1 MAAIFIAIPH
11 AAVALPEGLEPAF
24 LPHVNEDFL
33 RTQSDVFTDQIYT
46 IDGVRTARYPWSR
59 FVADPNRAER
69 QTSEGGVVPL
79 LDFDLQPLYAT
90 GCEPNTDQCMERVLR
105 YHRPYHED
113 VARAVADPRTRFF
126 IDGHSMSSSP
136 PRRSLDHG
144 RTRPDGVVSNRGDDY
159 GNPSPG
165 KPFLTCSPALTRF
178 AADRLSHWLMAIP
191 APHAANG
198 IEPKGDVWLNDPF
211 RGGYGVRSHSAPNKG
226 LPGIQ
231 LELKQGLWCDERS
244 FEPLPGRIQWMRSV
258 LSAWVSDLSEHLDS
272 TEPAPLSQPSL

>member
-11 AAVALPEGLEPAF
+11 AAVALPEDLKPAF
-24 LPHVNEDFL
+24 LPHVDEAFL
-33 RTQSDVFTDQIYT
+33 RTQSDVFTDQVYS
-46 IDGVRTARYPWSR
+46 IDEVRNARYPWSR

-79 LDFDLQPLYAT
+79 LDFDLEPLYAE
-90 GCEPNTDQCMERVLR
+90 GGEPSTEECLERIAR

-126 IDGHSMSSSP
+126 VDGHSMASSA

-144 RTRPDGVVSNRGDDY
+144 KHRPDAVVSNRGDDY
-159 GNPSPG
+159 GNPTPA
-165 KPFLTCSPALTRF
+165 KPFLTCQPILARF
-178 AADRLSHWLMAIP
+178 AANRLSHWLTSIP
-191 APHAANG
+191 APRAPNAIKPTG
-198 IEPKGDVWLNDPF
+198 EVWLNDPF

-231 LELKQGLWCDERS
+231 LELKQGLWCDETC
-244 FEPLPGRIQWMRSV
+244 FEPIPDRIEWMRTV
-258 LSAWVSDLSEHLDS
+258 MSAWVLDLSAHLEAS
-272 TEPAPLSQPSL
+272 EPERTRPAPT